1 MPPASIDQQ
10 IHGYR
15 NGHQLIAAS
24 RSLPRPDQDLLDR
37 LSDMAGQLR
46 PNETF
51 KPYLTIYPLPSG
63 SDYVLA
69 RTWQDLDAPR
79 SGCVRTR
86 SLIVPM
92 EQWLS
97 LDGIG
102 RLLPLLAPVRFDEKL
117 TPLVPL
123 DSVPAPRKVTDPR
136 RIELVEALFLE
147 PRQPIVI
154 FDFPEAEAAA
164 ERILAA
170 LWPAMKHNFSVSTFA
185 LAPRKIEGR
194 SFDLNFAPKG
204 ARGRFSDWIGRRID
218 GTSKEQRHPWSSQI
232 AERIFDVD
240 RPDLRSIDTLGALRA
255 DRKGDEGALR
265 LSLLW
270 NDLTAKAATTPSA
283 VLGMLDILNSRA
295 STYADRGRLLDAV
308 RGAARL
314 AVDDSEE
321 IDALKFLSTLATK
334 VANFDTEMLT
344 EIDLLTLARQV
355 TRRSP
360 EHALQYLQSEV
371 AAGREPVIPI
381 VAGLADGLGER
392 RLNET
397 ASELALHLPPDLS
410 AVMISH
416 SAPYAR
422 EVWIRCAYGSEAWGD
437 ATAAA
442 IRLMT
447 RQDRANLLHTITP
460 YLTAEAQAPV
470 LEAALDGISGDD
482 LAEFAVAVG
491 KQTKFEIAAFDEPIA
506 NAARDAESLNRLRT
520 SILSNF
526 DDAGSDRFL
535 LSTVDLTA
543 ADVAWLDDEV
553 ARARAVRLL
562 RRLIDRGSQRALVSV
577 QRDLACRDRILGLLM
592 DDVPGSADHLVRI
605 ASSGDL
611 AIGRLLDVG
620 QAVLPYVSQDH
631 RGKFVTELLG
641 RSLAEAEVDDPRVS
655 STLEATADLLSPRQL
670 VHTATP
676 TGASTQR
683 VAANLVLL
691 SQGSEHIRH
700 ASSTAIED
708 LCDRLIHRYGENL
721 GEAGYKAWAS
731 LLSQAGKVSRAA
743 QLRASLSALPFA
755 LAKKDLPVS
764 ELICAAF
771 PPVYFELLRSTGEE
785 DFRRLP
791 SLLLLPLSIFYDWDR
806 AKSARN
812 EIVDAYLHSSWPPA
826 DLLLTSIAVGT
837 QNETLHRLA
846 GTHRGR
852 EYLGAID
859 RDSHRLTPAQFAEV
873 QDCLSR
879 SRRL

>member
-1 MPPASIDQQ
+1 MDQQ

-15 NGHQLIAAS
+15 SGHQLIAAS
-24 RSLPRPDQDLLDR
+24 RRLPRADQELVDR

-46 PNETF
+46 PSETF

-63 SDYVLA
+63 GDYVVA
-69 RTWQDLDAPR
+69 RTWQDLGAPR

-86 SLIVPM
+86 SLIIPM
-92 EQWLS
+92 EQWLK

-102 RLLPLLAPVRFDEKL
+102 CLLPLLTPVHFDEKL
-117 TPLVPL
+117 TSLIPL
-123 DSVPAPRKVTDPR
+123 DSFPRPRKVTDPR

-147 PRQPIVI
+147 PREPIVI
-154 FDFPEAEAAA
+154 FDFPEAEATA

-170 LWPAMKHNFSVSTFA
+170 LWPAMKHNFSVSTFT

-194 SFDLNFAPKG
+194 SFDLTFAPKG

-218 GTSKEQRHPWSSQI
+218 GTNEQRHPWSSQI
-232 AERIFDVD
+232 AERIFDAD
-240 RPDLRSIDTLGALRA
+240 QPDLRSIDTLGVLRA

-270 NDLTAKAATTPSA
+270 NDLSAKAATTPSA
-283 VLGMLDILNSRA
+283 VLGMLDILNSRS
-295 STYADRGRLLDAV
+295 STYADWGHLLDVV
-308 RGAARL
+308 RGAACL
-314 AVDDSEE
+314 AAESPEE
-321 IDALKFLSTLATK
+321 IDALKFLSTLAAK
-334 VANFDTEMLT
+334 VANFDMELLT
-344 EIDLLTLARQV
+344 KIDLSNLARQV
-355 TRRSP
+355 TKRSP

-397 ASELALHLPPDLS
+397 VSELVLRLPPDLA

-422 EVWIRCAYGSEAWGD
+422 EVWIRCAGDSAAWNL

-442 IRLMT
+442 IRLMS
-447 RQDRANLLHTITP
+447 RQDRVGLLHTITP

-491 KQTKFEIAAFDEPIA
+491 EQTKFEIAAFDEPIA
-506 NAARDAESLNRLRT
+506 NAARDAESLNALRT
-520 SILSNF
+520 SILSKF
-526 DDAGSDRFL
+526 DDSGSDRLL
-535 LSTVDLTA
+535 LSTIDLTA
-543 ADVAWLDDEV
+543 TDVAWLDNKV
-553 ARARAVRLL
+553 TRARAIRLL
-562 RRLIDRGSQRALVSV
+562 RRLIDRASQRALVAV

-592 DDVPGSADHLVRI
+592 DDVAGSTDHLIRI
-605 ASSGDL
+605 AGSGGL

-620 QAVLPYVSQDH
+620 RAVLPYLSQD
-631 RGKFVTELLG
+631 RRNKFVIELLG

-655 STLEATADLLSPRQL
+655 SVLEDAVDLLSPRQL
-670 VHTATP
+670 VHLATP

-691 SQGSEHIRH
+691 SEGCERVQH
-700 ASSTAIED
+700 AAATAIED
-708 LCDRLIHRYGENL
+708 LCDRLTHRHGENL

-731 LLSQAGKVSRAA
+731 LLSQAGQISPAA

-755 LAKKDLPVS
+755 MAKRHLPVS
-764 ELICAAF
+764 EMVCAAF

-785 DFRRLP
+785 DFKRLP

-806 AKSARN
+806 AKSARH
-812 EIVDAYLHSSWPPA
+812 ELVDAYLHSSWPPA
-826 DLLLTSIAVGT
+826 DLLVTSIAAGT
-837 QNETLHRLA
+837 QNETLRRLA
-846 GTHRGR
+846 DTHRGR

-859 RDSHRLTPAQFAEV
+859 RDSHRLTPAQFAIV

-879 SRRL
+879 SRHL